1 MALTYLINSIANMI
15 PLSSNAET
23 CLLLQLYI
31 IILAPRQET
40 TGDNAEVFLG
50 AFCLSI
56 LFPFLS
62 TNEEGALLK
71 CSQLYVK
78 NNSLLELEA
87 DSKF

>member
-40 TGDNAEVFLG
+40 TGDNTDT
-50 AFCLSI
+50 I

-71 CSQLYVK
+71 CTQLYVK

>member
-1 MALTYLINSIANMI
+1 MI

-23 CLLLQLYI
+23 CLLLRLYI

-40 TGDNAEVFLG
+40 TGKIFLG
-50 AFCLSI
+50 AFCLSV

-62 TNEEGALLK
+62 TLDEGGFLK
-71 CSQLYVK
+71 CTQLYVK
-78 NNSLLELEA
+78 NNSLPELEA